1 MIDDP
6 HFQKNK
12 PTSSKSKSHLRGNP
26 PQANPNLRPSPSSP
40 AFPHVLGLYFTEFS
54 RTICVWP
61 RILRP
66 MARDPTKN
74 ISHPWVP
81 RKNWQLKNEI
91 GRGYVS
97 FMKGMYYIYIY
108 IWLDC
113 FSFCSNR
120 GNSSYWLCQFSGF
133 GFKCS
138 SKGPSN
144 YLMLVAFLWIFHSPL
159 QKHIPSGKLT

>member
-108 IWLDC
+108 GWI
-113 FSFCSNR
+113 
-120 GNSSYWLCQFSGF
+120 
-133 GFKCS
+133 
-138 SKGPSN
+138 
-144 YLMLVAFLWIFHSPL
+144 AFLFVRTGETHPIGYVSLVDSVSSAAPKGL
-159 QKHIPSGKLT
+159 PIT